1 MKVSSYINI
10 YDILLLLLMTSWL
23 QIIKCKKEDIVFTY
37 ENKLLIMIDILKY
50 HGKNIFIFFIVF

>member
-37 ENKLLIMIDILKY
+37 ENKLLIMIDILKSQE
-50 HGKNIFIFFIVF
+50 NIFF